1 MLTQEWRIYS
11 EKVFQ
16 KKIEEYSVFTNIQY
30 IFLQKKLYQTAYQ
43 KNQSGRRSKQN
54 EISKFGQVAR
64 T

>member
-1 MLTQEWRIYS
+1 MLTQEWGIYS